1 MQLIASNFH
10 NNEPPW
16 TLKRLVKETNISEPA
31 LNLIM
36 SSLTANNLLTM
47 TGGKKQ
53 QYLPT
58 QSLENITVDMVLT
71 AARNAEECTNLRPDD
86 VTAVEKVD
94 EVILDIDKAISE
106 ATRGKSLKDLV

>member
-1 MQLIASNFH
+1 MIAN
-10 NNEPPW
+10 
-16 TLKRLVKETNISEPA
+16 K
-31 LNLIM
+31 
-36 SSLTANNLLTM
+36 LLTI

-58 QSLENITVDMVLT
+58 QSLENITIDMVLN

-86 VTAVEKVD
+86 VSTVDKVNDVINDIEGAVT
-94 EVILDIDKAISE
+94 E